1 MGFTRYQTVF
11 DLCHKIKVVMGK
23 RDDGYR
29 LKDMIEYD
37 EAYIIKATSSKKKK
51 SKRGRGT

>member
-1 MGFTRYQTVF
+1 
-11 DLCHKIKVVMGK
+11 MGK